1 MANTPSLRIT
11 FGFLTLEFFVNKQPK
26 KQNHRKPRRHSLKHY
41 TMAPKSN
48 PSITK
53 PNARRVRKRKARTEG
68 TVLSGFGFICT
79 RALVANRFTVSSS
92 SSSSSED
99 EKSSSSSSRNE
110 NGVQEANQ
118 KSKKV
123 RLGELDVPHI
133 FITSSRLNGRH

>member
-1 MANTPSLRIT
+1 MISWLLRIT
-11 FGFLTLEFFVNKQPK
+11 FGFLVLEFFVNKQPK
-26 KQNHRKPRRHSLKHY
+26 EQNHRKPKRHSLKHY

-48 PSITK
+48 PSVTK

-79 RALVANRFTVSSS
+79 RALAANRFAVSSS

-99 EKSSSSSSRNE
+99 EKSSSSSRNE

-123 RLGELDVPHI
+123 RVWANLMYLI
-133 FITSSRLNGRH
+133 FITSSRLNGRR